1 MKYNNKFFQYNNS
14 EIVTSNYRS
23 INGYTLFYI
32 YDFEHNLV
40 SDIMQSNSSPL
51 KTTEARR
58 ITKVKNFKRV
68 KELHDR
74 NLRLY
79 ESNLINEI
87 DLLDIKRHRQE
98 VN

>member
-1 MKYNNKFFQYNNS
+1 MKYNNKFFQFSNS
-14 EIVTSNYRS
+14 EIVVSNYTS
-23 INGYTLFYI
+23 INGYRLFYI

-40 SDIMQSNSSPL
+40 SDIMQSNSAPL

-58 ITKVKNFKRV
+58 ITKVKNFNRV
-68 KELHDR
+68 RELHDF
-74 NLRLY
+74 NLKYY
-79 ESNLINEI
+79 ESTLINEI

>member
-1 MKYNNKFFQYNNS
+1 MKYNNKFFQQNNS
-14 EIVTSNYRS
+14 EIIVSETTS
-23 INGYTLFYI
+23 INGYKLFYI

-74 NLRLY
+74 NLMFY
-79 ESNLINEI
+79 DSTLINES
-87 DLLDIKRHRQE
+87 DLLDIKRYKQE
-98 VN
+98 VK